1 MRKLIQTS
9 AVLLALTLAAAAS
22 RAQTTQDTPQS
33 QTPHHHFDHR
43 GGPNPE
49 FETKMLTKRLGLSP
63 EQSTAV
69 EQIFAE
75 QHAQMKAL
83 KPAEGTQPD
92 FKALRAQH
100 QALMEQTKQKLDAV
114 LTPEQQ
120 QKLAE
125 MHKHHGPGGPGGPH
139 GNWRGQQQPATPAP
153 SL

>member
-9 AVLLALTLAAAAS
+9 AVLLALSLAAVAS
-22 RAQTTQDTPQS
+22 RAQTPQDPPQG
-33 QTPHHHFDHR
+33 QTPHHQFHR

-49 FETKMLTKRLGLSP
+49 FESKMLTRRLGLSP

-69 EQIFAE
+69 EQIFAD
-75 QHAQMKAL
+75 QHAQMQAL

-92 FKALRAQH
+92 FKALREQH
-100 QALMEQTKQKLDAV
+100 KALMEQTKQKLDAV

-125 MHKHHGPGGPGGPH
+125 MHKHRGPGRPH
-139 GNWRGQQQPATPAP
+139 GNWKGQQPAATPAP
-153 SL
+153 TE